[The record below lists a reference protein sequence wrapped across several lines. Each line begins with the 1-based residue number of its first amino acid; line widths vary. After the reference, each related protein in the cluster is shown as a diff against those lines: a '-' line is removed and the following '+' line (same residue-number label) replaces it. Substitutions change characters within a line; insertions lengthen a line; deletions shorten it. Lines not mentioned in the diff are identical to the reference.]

1 MEKQIKFRGTRL
13 NYVVKGDGPAVVLLH
28 GFLED
33 HSIWNGFTGRLSEQY
48 KILAIDLPGFG
59 NSNVF
64 SENHSMPAM
73 AEAVACA
80 MAEEKIDQCIMV
92 GHSMG
97 GYVTLAFADQYPAKL
112 KGFVLFHSQAEADD
126 ADGKIN
132 RDRTI
137 DIVKKNHKAFITSF
151 IPLLFA
157 EENVNQFRNEITDL
171 QKISSGT
178 SPEGIIAALAG
189 MRDRKDSSELL
200 KQVDIPVFF
209 IIGKS
214 DSRMSLARIMPQL
227 ELPKN
232 CEALILDGVG
242 HMGFIEAKDLT
253 YKALEHFIERNR

>member
-1 MEKQIKFRGTRL
+1 
-13 NYVVKGDGPAVVLLH
+13 
-28 GFLED
+28 
-33 HSIWNGFTGRLSEQY
+33 
-48 KILAIDLPGFG
+48 
-59 NSNVF
+59 
-64 SENHSMPAM
+64 
-73 AEAVACA
+73 
-80 MAEEKIDQCIMV
+80 MV

-132 RDRTI
+132 RDRAI
-137 DIVKKNHKAFITSF
+137 DIVKKNHKSFIASF

-178 SPEGIIAALAG
+178 SPEGIVAALAG

-209 IIGKS
+209 IIGKR
-214 DSRMSLARIMPQL
+214 DSRMSLAKIMPQL

-242 HMGFIEAKDLT
+242 HMGFIEAKELT
-253 YKALEHFIERNR
+253 YKALEYFIERNH

>member
-13 NYVVKGDGPAVVLLH
+13 NYVVEGDGPAVVLLH

-33 HSIWNGFTGRLSEQY
+33 HSIWNGFTGRLSGRY
-48 KILAIDLPGFG
+48 KVLAIDLPGFG

-64 SENHSMPAM
+64 SENHSMQAM

-132 RDRTI
+132 RDRAI
-137 DIVKKNHKAFITSF
+137 DIVKKH
-151 IPLLFA
+151 IPMGGG
-157 EENVNQFRNEITDL
+157 V
-171 QKISSGT
+171 
-178 SPEGIIAALAG
+178 
-189 MRDRKDSSELL
+189 
-200 KQVDIPVFF
+200 QVPVF
-209 IIGKS
+209 
-214 DSRMSLARIMPQL
+214 
-227 ELPKN
+227 E
-232 CEALILDGVG
+232 E
-242 HMGFIEAKDLT
+242 
-253 YKALEHFIERNR
+253 